1 MSTCEESHEWQL
13 AVGLLSGMAK
23 QGIAKAGILLKTST
37 RKDASGVAVVLTGG
51 RPSLKMSTEAAVEES
66 RETSTLMI
74 VRIKSFPKEENIKLL
89 KEYVSVQA
97 DVNYMHIPDKKTTE
111 GRVHE
116 VCYRVSR

>member
-1 MSTCEESHEWQL
+1 MT
-13 AVGLLSGMAK
+13 
-23 QGIAKAGILLKTST
+23 QGIAKAGVLLKTST
-37 RKDASGVAVVLTGG
+37 RKNASGVAVVLTGG

>member
-1 MSTCEESHEWQL
+1 MATWIYHHGTRHREGWQPS
-13 AVGLLSGMAK
+13 VN
-23 QGIAKAGILLKTST
+23 AGT
-37 RKDASGVAVVLTGG
+37 KDASGAAVVLTGG
-51 RPSLKMSTEAAVEES
+51 RPFLDLSTKAAVKML

-74 VRIKSFPKEENIKLL
+74 VQIKSFPKEENIKLL